1 MRGPE
6 TFVSSKTP
14 SSVLCWFVMSRCFSR
29 GTCPNSFMVRLAGN
43 EHKRAK
49 TIRMLGIRREALHKD
64 AKACALW

>member
-49 TIRMLGIRREALHKD
+49 TIRMLSIRGEALQNQMQLL
-64 AKACALW
+64 AE